1 MKYLLKFISPLLIS
15 GLILPLS
22 QHRDFQ
28 ASMFAKTQAE
38 ILAVKDSACRIQ
50 QNSFSFF
57 NDVLVNIL
65 PALKNL
71 N

>member
-1 MKYLLKFISPLLIS
+1 MKYLLKFVSPLLIS
-15 GLILPLS
+15 GLILPLTP
-22 QHRDFQ
+22 HRDFQ
-28 ASMFAKTQAE
+28 ASIFAKTQAE
-38 ILAVKDSACRIQ
+38 ILAVKDSACKMKEKG
-50 QNSFSFF
+50 FSFF